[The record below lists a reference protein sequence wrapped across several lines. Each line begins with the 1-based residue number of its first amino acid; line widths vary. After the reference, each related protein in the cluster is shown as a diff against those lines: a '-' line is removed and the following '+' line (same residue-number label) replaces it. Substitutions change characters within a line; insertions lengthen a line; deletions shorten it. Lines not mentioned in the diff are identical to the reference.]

1 MEGSCFWNMEKLIY
15 THLNSKSKYD
25 LIWQIPA
32 ALLTGISF
40 FMCFSKIFGVD
51 YDVSAWY
58 KGGLVGSFASYVNK
72 IFETLLTSDGMALKK
87 LAGASEHCEL
97 FMTISMFL
105 CVCLA
110 LFILKSGKRTA
121 VLIFPLIIIV
131 AMLFTAH
138 TNNLTWLVIFCAVI
152 MADMLLIELKGKY
165 IFSGIIVLLS
175 ITVLML
181 VLVNAPQTKSFMDSP
196 KMLLSLE
203 EKIKTVVSD
212 IYYGKSPLG
221 EGSVTGKERKTD
233 DVQAALEVTLDNPEP
248 TYLRGFIGEVFSDN
262 DWESLPYQTY
272 DENRS
277 LMYWLGEN
285 RFDGIGQVGLVRSL
299 VTEDANLETYKVRV
313 VNANSKY
320 AYIPY
325 GFRGESNLGT
335 SWYQSYITSGRFGRL
350 KEYTY
355 QAYKEPS
362 FDWTDTAGKLF
373 TLSYGDDLNDKTAIY
388 LKNESWFNSFVYENY
403 TYMTPEQINL
413 IGEYFGD
420 RGDQS
425 EGHIEYSTAIKKIR
439 NYLDNNF
446 IYTNNPAF
454 NDENNIMN
462 SFFSEGKGYD
472 VHYATAATL
481 MFRYYGIP
489 ARYVEGY
496 LVTSDDVK
504 GAEKGETIE
513 ISQKNIH
520 AWTEIYVDGIGFV
533 PIETCSEYY
542 DLMPEADLTVGFEN
556 SSLSKEFKHEQ
567 NTASKGSVTHSE
579 ATNNNNEYI
588 LKFVFS
594 LVLILLITL
603 LVIFAVI
610 KGYKKIKFLVER
622 NKLFTKAEAKISV
635 AAILEYM
642 ESIDLM
648 PSSYAKQIGNKAA
661 YSCENITE
669 EDRQLMLAEFRRLRK
684 EAGGFAKMADR
695 FRKKIKKDNI

>member
-15 THLNSKSKYD
+15 THHNSKSKYD

-58 KGGLVGSFASYVNK
+58 KGGLIGSFASYVNK

-87 LAGASEHCEL
+87 LAGASEHSEL
-97 FMTISMFL
+97 FMTVSMFL
-105 CVCLA
+105 CVCFA

-138 TNNLTWLVIFCAVI
+138 TNNLTWLVIFFAVI

-165 IFSGIIVLLS
+165 IFSGIVVLLS

-196 KMLLSLE
+196 KMLLALE

-212 IYYGKSPLG
+212 IYYGKSQLS

-233 DVQAALEVTLDNPEP
+233 DVQVALEVTLDNPEP

-285 RFDGIGQVGLVRSL
+285 GFDGTGQAGLIRSL
-299 VTEDANLETYKVRV
+299 VTEDANLETYKVKV

-325 GFRGESNLGT
+325 GFCGENNLGT

-362 FDWTDTAGKLF
+362 FDWTDTTGKLF
-373 TLSYGDDLNDKTAIY
+373 TLSYGENLNDKTAIY

-403 TYMTPEQINL
+403 TYMTPEQISL
-413 IGEYFGD
+413 ISEYFGD

-439 NYLDNNF
+439 NYLYNNF

-496 LVTSDDVK
+496 IVTSDDVK
-504 GAEKGETIE
+504 NAEKGETIE
-513 ISQKNIH
+513 ISQNNIH
-520 AWTEIYVDGIGFV
+520 AWTEIYVDGVGFV

-542 DLMPEADLTVGFEN
+542 DLMPEADLTLGFEN
-556 SSLSKEFKHEQ
+556 ASLSKEFKREQ

-579 ATNNNNEYI
+579 AANNDNERI

-594 LVLILLITL
+594 SVLFLLITF
-603 LVIFAVI
+603 VAIVAVI
-610 KGYKKIKFLVER
+610 KGYKKIKCLVER

-642 ESIDLM
+642 ENTGLM
-648 PSSYAKQIGNKAA
+648 PSGYARRIGNKAA

-669 EDRQLMLAEFRRLRK
+669 EERQFMLSELRRLRK
-684 EAGGFAKMADR
+684 EAGGFAKTADR
-695 FRKKIKKDNI
+695 FRKKVKKGNI